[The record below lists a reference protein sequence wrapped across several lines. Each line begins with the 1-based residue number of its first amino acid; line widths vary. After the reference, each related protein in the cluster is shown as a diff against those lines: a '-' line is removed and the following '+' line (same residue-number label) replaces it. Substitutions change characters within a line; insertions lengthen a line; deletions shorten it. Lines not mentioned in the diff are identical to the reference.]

1 MCGKDTR
8 ASIRGDIRP
17 RFGRLLELC
26 IVNLLAQGELYGY
39 DLVKRVTAIRGVV
52 VTEGTIYPLLSRLRK
67 GGLLETRTEESPSG
81 PVRKYY
87 RLSPSGWRARDVM
100 NACWQDIEIGIRS
113 LMEEGIGDEALD
125 AGSRTT
131 AR

>member
-1 MCGKDTR
+1 MSEYSGEMDLGNWTTQLRK
-8 ASIRGDIRP
+8 G
-17 RFGRLLELC
+17 LLELC

-67 GGLLETRTEESPSG
+67 SGLLEARAEESPSG

-87 RLSPSGWRARDVM
+87 RLSPAGWKARDIM
-100 NACWQDIEIGIRS
+100 NACWRDIEIGLDS
-113 LMEEGIGDEALD
+113 LIERGTNDEILD
-125 AGSRTT
+125 ATS
-131 AR
+131 